1 MVSEV
6 MLRCTKILVKQTPY
20 CDENYHDVDF
30 VECNLHLFE
39 RLDDAPVVTSAS
51 APYAPDQQM
60 LIQQW
65 FYENFLL
72 PKLSDFVFCTMA
84 VVEPRRSQ
92 CIVAKEPVDY
102 SV

>member
-1 MVSEV
+1 MAQYTEV
-6 MLRCTKILVKQTPY
+6 VVKQTAY
-20 CDENYHDVDF
+20 CPDNYHEVDF
-30 VECNLHLFE
+30 VEGNLHMFE
-39 RLDDAPVVTSAS
+39 RLPDAPVVTAAS

-92 CIVAKEPVDY
+92 RIAAKEPVDY

>member
-1 MVSEV
+1 MAQCTEV
-6 MLRCTKILVKQTPY
+6 RVKQIFY
-20 CDENYHDVDF
+20 CHDNRHGVDF
-30 VECNLHLFE
+30 VEDNLHLFE
-39 RLDDAPVVTSAS
+39 RLAAAPVETSAS
-51 APYAPDQQM
+51 APYARDQQM

-92 CIVAKEPVDY
+92 RIVAKEPVDY

>member
-1 MVSEV
+1 MAHPY
-6 MLRCTKILVKQTPY
+6 TKVFVKQTAY
-20 CDENYHDVDF
+20 WDDNCREVDS
-30 VECNLHLFE
+30 VGENLHVFE
-39 RLDDAPVVTSAS
+39 RLPDPPVVTSAL

-65 FYENFLL
+65 FNEKFLL

-84 VVEPRRSQ
+84 VVEPRRSKR
-92 CIVAKEPVDY
+92 IVAKDPVDY

>member
-1 MVSEV
+1 MTQHTNVRVTE
-6 MLRCTKILVKQTPY
+6 TPY
-20 CDENYHDVDF
+20 CHDNSRGVVF
-30 VECNLHLFE
+30 VEGNLHLFE
-39 RLDDAPVVTSAS
+39 RHDDAPVVTSAS

-92 CIVAKEPVDY
+92 RIVAKEPVDY